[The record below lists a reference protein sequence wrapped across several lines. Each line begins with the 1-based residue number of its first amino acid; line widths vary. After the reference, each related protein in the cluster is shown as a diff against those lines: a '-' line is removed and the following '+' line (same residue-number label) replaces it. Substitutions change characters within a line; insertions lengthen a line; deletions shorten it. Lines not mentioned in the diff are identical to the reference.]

1 MMNQRKPAFTGTI
14 VSLFALLFATVPEL
28 RAVSGFSPKYDDS
41 KLDRSQSSPVASYSP
56 VLKKA
61 TPAVVA
67 VTTKQVVTRNLG
79 RTDPLEDFL
88 RRYYGLPR
96 APSRPREETVPAGI
110 GSGVIVT
117 PQGHTITNAHVITDP
132 RTGKPVEEVTVKLV
146 DKKEY
151 EAKIIGFDRS
161 TDIAVLKID
170 SPDALP
176 YVTLANS
183 DFLEVGDI
191 VFAVGNPLGIG
202 MTVTMGIVSATRKS
216 ELGILRDEGSYENFI
231 QTDASI
237 NRGNSGGALL
247 DAKGRLIGINT
258 AIISQTGASIGIG
271 LAIPVNMVRKVLSD
285 FVKGGGLKR
294 GFLGVSLKEDPSVQ
308 GAVIDSVELDSP
320 AEQAG
325 LKSGDLIV
333 NAGGRAV
340 NSVNQLR
347 VAISQTPP
355 GTRMLV
361 QVLREGRKLDFYV
374 TLDLKQDSAKFP
386 IPGVLLE
393 TLTETSRA
401 KFEIPTSVRGIVV
414 AKSSGEKQT
423 FKEGVVLVEINGYPI
438 NSVEEAGFR
447 LKRGINRLYV
457 WYRSKY
463 QYLAY
468 RIP

>member
-28 RAVSGFSPKYDDS
+28 LAVSGFSPKYDDS

-183 DFLEVGDI
+183 DFLEVGDV

-347 VAISQTPP
+347 VAIS
-355 GTRMLV
+355 
-361 QVLREGRKLDFYV
+361 
-374 TLDLKQDSAKFP
+374 
-386 IPGVLLE
+386 
-393 TLTETSRA
+393 
-401 KFEIPTSVRGIVV
+401 
-414 AKSSGEKQT
+414 
-423 FKEGVVLVEINGYPI
+423 
-438 NSVEEAGFR
+438 
-447 LKRGINRLYV
+447 
-457 WYRSKY
+457 
-463 QYLAY
+463 
-468 RIP
+468 